1 MKQALLLSFLLFG
14 YAATW
19 AQAPQKFNYQGV
31 ARNAAGAPLASTALG
46 LRLTI
51 HDGSASG
58 AVLYQETHLAGTNAY
73 GLFNV
78 PVGAGAVV
86 SGVFSTIAWG
96 TGDKYLQVEVDP
108 AGGSSYTDLG
118 ASQLLS
124 VPFALNGG
132 VTSITV
138 SPPLSGGT
146 ISGGSGTIGLP
157 ATGVV
162 SGTYGSSTNVPV
174 ITTDAYG
181 RITAATV
188 APISGSVLSGDV
200 TGPASSNSVGKIQG
214 RPVSATAPTIA
225 QVLQWDGAQ
234 WLPTTGIASSG
245 TANYI
250 TKFTTSGASIGN
262 SVMYESAG
270 SIGVGTTSPT
280 APFHAVAGGTALN
293 GVIRGQ
299 YTGVTTS
306 SNSIGVYGKSIPSLF
321 SDAGWGVEGDGGAVG
336 VMGRGISA
344 STSSGSQSV
353 GVNGEST
360 TDGDYSVGVA
370 GFSDRYSLTSPGCL
384 NSYGVYGN
392 GTGSTVLA
400 NDWAGWF
407 AGRVTVTGM
416 LVKGGGT
423 FKIDHPLD
431 PENKYLSHSFVESPD
446 MMNIYNGNIT
456 TDGSGVATVQLPA
469 YFDAL
474 NKDFR
479 YQLTVIGTFAQAI
492 ISKEISGN
500 TFEIKTSVPDVKVS
514 WQVTGV
520 RKDVWA
526 NANRVIPET
535 EKSKNEKGKY
545 FHAREYGKDDSFQ
558 IGLLKKNAKP
568 TVGEP
573 GNSSQR

>member
-1 MKQALLLSFLLFG
+1 MKQTLLLTFLVLSF
-14 YAATW
+14 ASAI
-19 AQAPQKFNYQGV
+19 AQAPQKFNYQGI
-31 ARNAAGAPLASTALG
+31 ARNGTGAPLASTALG
-46 LRLTI
+46 LRITI
-51 HDGSASG
+51 HDGSAG
-58 AVLYQETHLAGTNAY
+58 GPVVYQETHLAATNAY
-73 GLFNV
+73 GLYNLA
-78 PVGAGAVV
+78 VGAGAVV
-86 SGVFSTIAWG
+86 SGVFSTISWSS
-96 TGDKYLQVEVDP
+96 GDKYIQVEMDP
-108 AGGSSYTDLG
+108 AGGSTYTDLG

-138 SPPLSGGT
+138 APPLSGGT
-146 ISGGSGTIGLP
+146 ISGSGTIGLP
-157 ATGVV
+157 VSGVA
-162 SGTYGSSTNVPV
+162 SGTYGSATNVPV

-200 TGPASSNSVGKIQG
+200 SGPAASNTVGKIQG
-214 RPVSATAPTIA
+214 RPVSSSAPAIG
-225 QVLQWDGAQ
+225 QVLQWDGTQ
-234 WLPTTGIASSG
+234 WLPTPNLTGTG
-245 TANYI
+245 TTNFI
-250 TKFTTSGASIGN
+250 TKFTAAGTAIGN

-270 SIGVGTTSPT
+270 NIGVGTTAPTSPL
-280 APFHAVAGGTALN
+280 HAVSATVATN
-293 GVIRGQ
+293 GVVRGE
-299 YTGVTTS
+299 YTGATTTS
-306 SNSIGVYGKSIPSLF
+306 NSVGVYGKSMPSLS
-321 SDAGWGVEGDGGAVG
+321 SDAGWGSVGDGGAVG
-336 VMGRGISA
+336 VMGRGISTTTLA
-344 STSSGSQSV
+344 SSQSI

-360 TDGDYSVGVA
+360 TDADYSVGVA
-370 GFSDRYSLTSPGCL
+370 GFSDRYSPSSTGCL
-384 NSYGVYGN
+384 NSYGIYGN
-392 GTGSTVLA
+392 GTGAASIA

-416 LVKGGGT
+416 LIKGGGT

-456 TDGSGVATVQLPA
+456 TDAAGIASVALPS

-474 NKDFR
+474 NKEFR

-500 TFEIKTSVPDVKVS
+500 AFEIKTSVPNVKVS

-535 EKSKNEKGKY
+535 EKSQSEKGKY
-545 FHAREYGKDDSFQ
+545 FHAAEYGKDESLQ
-558 IGLLKKNAKP
+558 IGNIKKPSTRQAVNKDAQK
-568 TVGEP
+568 
-573 GNSSQR
+573 RK

>member
-1 MKQALLLSFLLFG
+1 M
-14 YAATW
+14 
-19 AQAPQKFNYQGV
+19 
-31 ARNAAGAPLASTALG
+31 
-46 LRLTI
+46 
-51 HDGSASG
+51 
-58 AVLYQETHLAGTNAY
+58 
-73 GLFNV
+73 
-78 PVGAGAVV
+78 
-86 SGVFSTIAWG
+86 
-96 TGDKYLQVEVDP
+96 DP
-108 AGGSSYTDLG
+108 AGGSTYTDLG

-138 SPPLSGGT
+138 APPLSGGT
-146 ISGGSGTIGLP
+146 ISGSGTIGLP
-157 ATGVV
+157 VSGVA
-162 SGTYGSSTNVPV
+162 SGTYGSATNVPV

-200 TGPASSNSVGKIQG
+200 SGPAASNTVGKIQG
-214 RPVSATAPTIA
+214 RPVSSSAPAIG
-225 QVLQWDGAQ
+225 QVLQWDGTQ
-234 WLPTTGIASSG
+234 WLPTPNLTGTG
-245 TANYI
+245 TTNFI
-250 TKFTTSGASIGN
+250 TKFTAAGTAIGN

-270 SIGVGTTSPT
+270 NIGVGTTAPTSPL
-280 APFHAVAGGTALN
+280 HAVSATVATN
-293 GVIRGQ
+293 GVVRGE
-299 YTGVTTS
+299 YTGATTTS
-306 SNSIGVYGKSIPSLF
+306 NSVGVYGKSMPSLS
-321 SDAGWGVEGDGGAVG
+321 SDAGWGSVGDGGAVG
-336 VMGRGISA
+336 VMGRGISTTTLA
-344 STSSGSQSV
+344 SSQSI

-360 TDGDYSVGVA
+360 TDADYSVGVA
-370 GFSDRYSLTSPGCL
+370 GFSDRYSPSSTGCL
-384 NSYGVYGN
+384 NSYGIYGN
-392 GTGSTVLA
+392 GTGAASIA

-416 LVKGGGT
+416 LIKGGGT

-456 TDGSGVATVQLPA
+456 TDAAGIASVALPS

-474 NKDFR
+474 NKEFR

-500 TFEIKTSVPDVKVS
+500 AFEIKTSVPNVKVS

-535 EKSKNEKGKY
+535 EKSQSEKGKY
-545 FHAREYGKDDSFQ
+545 FHAAEYGKDESLQ
-558 IGLLKKNAKP
+558 IGNIKKPSTRQAVNKDAQK
-568 TVGEP
+568 
-573 GNSSQR
+573 RK